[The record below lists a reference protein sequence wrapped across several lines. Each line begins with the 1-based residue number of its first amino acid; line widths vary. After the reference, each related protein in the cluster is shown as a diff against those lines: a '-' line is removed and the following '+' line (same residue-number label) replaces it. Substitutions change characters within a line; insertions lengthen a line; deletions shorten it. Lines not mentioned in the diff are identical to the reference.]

1 MYATT
6 IIETSAMKAWEK
18 AMYFVANSPSRLK
31 FGGGTEVKHAL
42 DSQVH
47 IILDKNAVDELLNEQ
62 WHPSDPFC
70 TPERVKAYKQEY
82 KKDFPADTFDY
93 TYRDR
98 LERGFQIT
106 VPKRLSFIRKILNVL
121 SGDTTKSK
129 QKYINQIDILKE
141 GLQKQIDEQMGSN
154 RNVAVLFNPS
164 HDNFS
169 GKAIPCWN
177 EVLIRWEKEG
187 YCSIHTTFRSHDMSA
202 WNANML
208 ALTKFIYEEIVKPC
222 GCKILWWSEHNYSL
236 HIYEYDLHIVNEMV
250 KVNRNLNLT
259 AIQEKYD
266 NISSGNIIKF

>member
-42 DSQVH
+42 DSQLS

-70 TPERVKAYKQEY
+70 TIERVKAYKKEY
-82 KKDFPADTFDY
+82 KKGFPADTFDY

-98 LERGFQIT
+98 LEHGFSRY
-106 VPKRLSFIRKILNVL
+106 VDYEMFEDV
-121 SGDTTKSK
+121 
-129 QKYINQIDILKE
+129 NQIDILKN

-154 RNVAVLFNPS
+154 RNVAILFSPVI
-164 HDNFS
+164 DNFS
-169 GKAIPCWN
+169 GKAIPCFN
-177 EVLIRWEKEG
+177 EILIRWEKEG
-187 YCSIHTTFRSHDMSA
+187 YCSVHTTFRSHDMSA

-222 GCKILWWSEHNYSL
+222 GCKIKWWSEHNYSL

-250 KVNRNLNLT
+250 KVNRNPTLS
-259 AIQEKYD
+259 AVQEKYD